1 MKLQFSAILAATILM
16 ALTACGAGEQA
27 SDTASPSVSASAS
40 PKATAKPVPDVVGK
54 TYIEARTLLNKSDYY
69 TRLIGKDGKKWTTNL
84 VPDDSVMAV
93 STNPAAG
100 KAFRDDY
107 VDVLVNMTEAE
118 FTAAVKVKAEAAKV
132 AAEEAKIATRYT
144 YTCGSY
150 SSTQPTYKS
159 YKEVWASSDY
169 GFGSNSCSVKIGGV
183 SPYDKPTL
191 LPSEQKLIDFVA
203 SKGGDVSGPGSVIGS
218 IMNLCAKL
226 DGDYADRVTA
236 NMASRKAE
244 AEAALSVCPNT
255 PHAAVLQE
263 AVTSIKIGD
272 GDKIV
277 GQTME
282 PGTWK
287 TKPGTKDCYWSRNT
301 GGGDIIANDFVGFA
315 PNGVTV
321 TVYPGEGFESSRCGI
336 WTKIG

>member
-1 MKLQFSAILAATILM
+1 MKLQFSAVLAATILM

-54 TYIEARTLLNKSDYY
+54 TYIEARALLNKSDYY
-69 TRLIGKDGKKWTTNL
+69 ARLVGKDGKNWTTNI
-84 VPDDSVMAV
+84 VPDASVMAV

-100 KAFRDDY
+100 KTSKDGY
-107 VDVLVNMTEAE
+107 VHIMVNMTEAE
-118 FTAAVKVKAEAAKV
+118 FIAAGKVKAEAAKV

-144 YTCGSY
+144 FTCGSY

-159 YKEVWASSDY
+159 YKEVWASPDY
-169 GFGSNSCSVKIGGV
+169 TWGSTCSVKIGG
-183 SPYDKPTL
+183 SHPSDKPTL
-191 LPSEQKLIDFVA
+191 LPSEQKLVDFVA
-203 SKGGDVSGPGSVIGS
+203 SKGANVSGPGYTVGN
-218 IMNLCAKL
+218 IMNLCAKV
-226 DGDYADRVTA
+226 DTTYADQESTPA
-236 NMASRKAE
+236 RKAE
-244 AEAALSVCPNT
+244 AEAALTVCPDA
-255 PHAAVLQE
+255 PHAALLQE
-263 AVTSIKIGD
+263 TVTATKMGD
-272 GDKIV
+272 GDKVV